1 LREQIEKNVRSSYEE
16 PITTMMK
23 MELFNKLETV
33 LKLDIPKSLL
43 DREISVLE
51 RQAPQIDDEEFKTKS
66 QENKEAYFKK
76 LAARRVKLGLM
87 LAEYVKLQKLEI
99 DKTDIQ
105 KAVMDQA
112 RNFPGRENEIIDFY
126 LKNENALESLKG
138 PILEDKAVKIIF
150 EKEVK
155 LVEKSYTKAKLEKLL
170 EKDSQVHSHE
180 HSHDGYTHTHN
191 HSHDDHVHDESC
203 NHDHKHDNEY
213 DHDGYTR
220 THKKDHINNPEI
232 SHDHTRDH
240 SDRRDQKKAKPK
252 K

>member
-1 LREQIEKNVRSSYEE
+1 
-16 PITTMMK
+16 M
-23 MELFNKLETV
+23 
-33 LKLDIPKSLL
+33 L

-170 EKDSQVHSHE
+170 EKDNQVHSHE
-180 HSHDGYTHTHN
+180 HSHDGYTHTHDHTHN